1 MILSA
6 LFLEVD
12 IFIMALL
19 KTINAALYGSTLRD
33 GLLER
38 FSIAG
43 NVISRNAT
51 PKTYAPRGSTRTY
64 YYPSTSFNMSPVPSS
79 DTVSWRATLVED
91 EAYLFRALFPEGTT
105 SDDGTFETPK
115 NFTAENA
122 GGESVAVADYIDSV
136 EIAGPVFSIP
146 IELELLSESSTTSG
160 GVKTETQYFKGE
172 YSSSII
178 PGFDTSKP
186 LVNQFLSGIF
196 NGLVTAETATYQILY
211 NKKLITPATW
221 KDGADSVTY
230 SPYCVLT
237 PVNIE
242 FKSSMHVNFRFK
254 ADLKAFTVNIKNYY
268 NARNY
273 APFYN
278 VKY

>member
-6 LFLEVD
+6 LCLEVEL
-12 IFIMALL
+12 FTMALL

-38 FSIAG
+38 FSLSG
-43 NVISRNAT
+43 NIISRNAT
-51 PKTYAPRGSTRTY
+51 PKIYTPSGTTKTY
-64 YYPSTSFNMSPVPSS
+64 YYPSTSFNVGLVPSS

-91 EAYLFRALFPEGTT
+91 EAYFLRALFPEGTT
-105 SDDGTFETPK
+105 NDDGTFETPK
-115 NFTAENA
+115 DFTAENA
-122 GGESVAVADYIDSV
+122 GGESVAVSDFIDSI
-136 EIAGPVFSIP
+136 EIAGPIFNIP

-186 LVNQFLSGIF
+186 LINQFLSGTF
-196 NGLVTAETATYQILY
+196 NGLVTAETATYHILY
-211 NKKLITPATW
+211 NKELITPATW
-221 KDGADSVTY
+221 EDGAYSVTY

-237 PVNIE
+237 PVNVE
-242 FKSSMHVNFRFK
+242 FKNSMHVNFRFK
-254 ADLKAFTVNIKNYY
+254 ADLKAFTINIKNYY

-273 APFYN
+273 APFYH